1 MEADMRRRNFILI
14 VLGIV
19 LLLTGCQSGTE
30 STPSEPVQRTNF
42 VLGTVVT
49 VTLFDNGTE
58 EILDKV
64 FDRLLEIENLMSAN
78 LDASD
83 IGQVNLQAGKDAVAV
98 SKETFEVVEKAIAYG
113 QVSEGTFDITMEP
126 VVKLWNIGTSDAR
139 IPEGEELT
147 KALSFVNYKQIVLDA
162 DKSTVYLP
170 EEGMGLDLGGIA
182 KGYAADEIVRLLEG
196 EGVTSAMLNLGGNV
210 FAMGAKVDGSN
221 WNIGIQNPFDER
233 NQYFGIASIKNQT
246 VVTSGPYERYFE
258 EDGKRYHHI
267 FNTTTGY
274 PVENNIASVT
284 VIASTSMD
292 GDALSTTLFALG
304 IDEGLKLVE
313 TLENVD
319 CIFVDYDKKVTV
331 SSGLKDT
338 FVIEDSAY
346 SMNP

>member
-1 MEADMRRRNFILI
+1 MRRRNFILI

-30 STPSEPVQRTNF
+30 STPLEPVQRTNF

-49 VTLFDNGTE
+49 VTLFDKGSE
-58 EILDKV
+58 EVLDKV

-98 SKETFEVVEKAIAYG
+98 SKETFEVIEKAIAYG
-113 QVSEGTFDITMEP
+113 QMSKGTFDITMEP

-139 IPEGEELT
+139 IPERGELT
-147 KALSFVNYKQIVLDA
+147 KALPFVDYKQIVLDA

-170 EEGMGLDLGGIA
+170 KEGMGLDLGGIA
-182 KGYAADEIVRLLEG
+182 KGYAADEIVSLLEG

-210 FAMGAKVDGSN
+210 FAMGSKVDGSN

-267 FNTTTGY
+267 FNTRTGY